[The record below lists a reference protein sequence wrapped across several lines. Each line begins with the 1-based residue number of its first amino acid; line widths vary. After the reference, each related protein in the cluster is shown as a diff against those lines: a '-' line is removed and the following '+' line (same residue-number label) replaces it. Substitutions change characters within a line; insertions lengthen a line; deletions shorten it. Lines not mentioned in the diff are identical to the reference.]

1 MAVASWLLGEP
12 CVSGPGECLMCE
24 MDLRKLQALGLQT
37 FLFYAFRKQLEKGE
51 ASETKSHNMA
61 DILRQ
66 FLGIQIY
73 RGNSSLLPG
82 MLCPHGL
89 Q

>member
-37 FLFYAFRKQLEKGE
+37 FLVYAFRKQLEKGE
-51 ASETKSHNMA
+51 ASETKSHNTAKM
-61 DILRQ
+61 I
-66 FLGIQIY
+66 
-73 RGNSSLLPG
+73 S
-82 MLCPHGL
+82 
-89 Q
+89 